1 VRTKAD
7 SPAAGSPVLEVDSIS
22 KAYGGVVANR
32 DVSLTIG
39 QGEVLG
45 LIGPNG
51 AGKTTLVS
59 ILSGEVTPDSG
70 RILLDGVDITDV
82 NTPRRAK
89 LGIRRSFQITS
100 VFMDLPVIANVMLAC
115 QAMGG
120 GGFRLWRPVASD
132 RALREEAAQTLER
145 VGIADLADRI
155 TSQLSHGER
164 RHLELA
170 MVLVRKPRLLL
181 LDEPFAGMGA
191 EETQEMVARLL
202 KIKGEQAI
210 LLIEH
215 DLDAVF
221 SLADRLTVMVM
232 GTPIATDRP
241 DVIRESEEVRAAYF
255 GSKAVT

>member
-1 VRTKAD
+1 VRAKAD
-7 SPAAGSPVLEVDSIS
+7 SPVLEVDSIS

-32 DVSLTIG
+32 NVSLTIG
-39 QGEVLG
+39 RGEILG

>member
-1 VRTKAD
+1 VRAKAD
-7 SPAAGSPVLEVDSIS
+7 SPVLEVDSIS

-32 DVSLTIG
+32 NVSLTIG
-39 QGEVLG
+39 RGEILG

-59 ILSGEVTPDSG
+59 ILSGEVRPDRG
-70 RILLDGVDITDV
+70 RILLDGVDITGV

-100 VFMDLPVIANVMLAC
+100 VFMDLPVIANVMLAS
-115 QAMGG
+115 QAIGG
-120 GGFRLWRPVASD
+120 GGFRLWRPIASD

-155 TSQLSHGER
+155 TSELSHGER

-202 KIKGEQAI
+202 KIKGEQAM

-221 SLADRLTVMVM
+221 SLVDRLTVMVM

-241 DVIRESEEVRAAYF
+241 DVIRESEDVRAAYF
-255 GSKAVT
+255 GTKAVT